1 MMMSNFYQKS
11 GAFTLIEL
19 LVVVAIIALL
29 VSILV
34 PSLET
39 ARRQAAV
46 VVCKAHLHGIGLGL
60 NVYASREGSY
70 PAPSTFMPCIIW
82 DGFYQAYCGWMDNRE
97 NMVDLAD
104 QMSPDLYY
112 CPLFKGWR
120 PEDNTVS
127 YPYHEY
133 FYISLASAGPGS
145 RAWTGYS
152 MFFLIDQDKPWEWD
166 WSYSG
171 EPDGPYEPGDA
182 SAVVVADCNEYRGPE
197 WNDGYDWT
205 RPPRS
210 AHSSEKST
218 SSDPPWVETGYEFR
232 ESNSLYGDGHVETR
246 YQCEYFANYAGNT
259 TWVYPY

>member
-70 PAPSTFMPCIIW
+70 PAPSTFMPYIIW
-82 DGFYQAYCGWMDNRE
+82 DGEWAATCGWMDNRE
-97 NMVDLAD
+97 NLILVAD
-104 QMSPDLYY
+104 QMSADLYY
-112 CPLFKGWR
+112 CPLWQAWR
-120 PEDNTVS
+120 PEDNTFPD
-127 YPYHEY
+127 PYEDW
-133 FYISLASAGPGS
+133 FYTSLASARQNT

-152 MFFLIDQDKPWEWD
+152 MFFLIDQDKPWAWD
-166 WSYSG
+166 WSNSG
-171 EPDGPYEPGDA
+171 DPDGPYEPGNPN
-182 SAVVVADCNEYRGPE
+182 AVVVADVNVWLGEPWEGS
-197 WNDGYDWT
+197 WT
-205 RPPRS
+205 KPLRS
-210 AHSSEKST
+210 SHGSPKST
-218 SSDPPWVETGYEFR
+218 YWDTPLVGPATEFY
-232 ESNSLYGDGHVETR
+232 ESNSLYGDAHVETR
-246 YQCEYFANYAGNT
+246 YECEYSVGYVGMR
-259 TWVYPY
+259 YYMPY

>member
-1 MMMSNFYQKS
+1 MMSNFYQKS
-11 GAFTLIEL
+11 RAFTLIEL

-29 VSILV
+29 VSILI
-34 PSLET
+34 PSIEE
-39 ARRQAAV
+39 ARRQAKV
-46 VVCKAHLHGIGLGL
+46 VVCEAHLHGIGVGL
-60 NVYASREGSY
+60 NVYASQWGTY
-70 PAPSTFMPCIIW
+70 PTPSTFNPYIIW

-145 RAWTGYS
+145 RAWTGYN
-152 MFFLIDQDKPWEWD
+152 MFFLLDDKPWPWD
-166 WSYSG
+166 WSESG

-182 SAVVVADCNEYRGPE
+182 SAVVVADCNEYRGMG
-197 WNDGYDWT
+197 DGGAWT
-205 RPPRS
+205 WTKPSRS

-218 SSDPPWVETGYEFR
+218 SSDPSWIEAGYEFF
-232 ESNSLYGDGHVETR
+232 ESNSLHGDGHVETR
-246 YQCEYFANYAGNT
+246 YECEYFARYVGGGDYV
-259 TWVYPY
+259 WPY